1 MKETDFGTWGIAV
14 SALKGECLVCG
25 SDLGDALNRDDTT
38 LFILRVEDMAAVY
51 DHVYGEGSY
60 DKLSDQEKT
69 DLKLNVK
76 KHLEY
81 GLGEAWADYMK
92 IAIENTPEVE

>member
-1 MKETDFGTWGIAV
+1 MKD
-14 SALKGECLVCG
+14 
-25 SDLGDALNRDDTT
+25 RDDT
-38 LFILRVEDMAAVY
+38 LYVLRVEDMVAIF
-51 DHVYGEGSY
+51 DHEHGEGSY

-81 GLGEAWADYMK
+81 GLNEIWDEYME
-92 IAIENTPEVE
+92 IAIREAKQSA